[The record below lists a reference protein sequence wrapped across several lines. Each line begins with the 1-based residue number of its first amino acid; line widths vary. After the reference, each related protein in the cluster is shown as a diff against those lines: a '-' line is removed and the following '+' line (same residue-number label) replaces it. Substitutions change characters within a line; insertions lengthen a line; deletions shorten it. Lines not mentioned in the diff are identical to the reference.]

1 MPFLTAVIAALG
13 AFLFWYF
20 FLRTPQ
26 NGQGGPNARRTQ
38 GNEEVGP
45 LRPQGAS
52 SAASTVS
59 LINDPLSATATFL
72 VALALTE
79 NRLDAETE
87 ALIKNQI
94 STEMGVTRVDELYS
108 FAYGAAEQT
117 SDPANLMIRFAR
129 IWIDLE
135 KEQRQSV
142 YDMASKVVYLHGDAT
157 ELQKVCLRQLAGRLG
172 LPGA

>member
-13 AFLFWYF
+13 AFMFWSF

-26 NGQGGPNARRTQ
+26 NGPNARPTQ
-38 GNEEVGP
+38 GGEEVGP
-45 LRPQGAS
+45 LRPQRTT

-79 NRLDAETE
+79 NRLDADTE
-87 ALIKNQI
+87 ALIKEQI
-94 STEMGVTRVDELYS
+94 STVMGVTRVDDLYA
-108 FAYGAAEQT
+108 FAFGAAEQAN
-117 SDPANLMIRFAR
+117 DPANLMIRFAR

-142 YDMASKVVYLHGDAT
+142 YDMASKVAYLHGDAT

-172 LPGA
+172 LSGA

>member
-20 FLRTPQ
+20 FLRDSRDS
-26 NGQGGPNARRTQ
+26 GKDSRGTQ
-38 GNEEVGP
+38 RSAEEVGP

-59 LINDPLSATATFL
+59 LINDPISATATFL

-87 ALIKNQI
+87 MLIKNDI
-94 STEMGVTRVDELYS
+94 SSIMGVTRVEELYA
-108 FAYGAAEQT
+108 FAHGAAEQT
-117 SDPANLMIRFAR
+117 NDPANLMIRFAR

-142 YDMASKVVYLHGDAT
+142 YDMASRVAYLHGDAT

-172 LPGA
+172 LSGA